1 MDKRRNNGNKGH
13 STKAKGADKRKNEY
27 RKAIEQ
33 ACTFEDVKKLLTKCM
48 AIALSEE
55 KDRMK
60 ALSLVLEYT
69 LEKPKESL
77 DVSAKV
83 EGGISF
89 NELIAAIK
97 QKD

>member
-1 MDKRRNNGNKGH
+1 MDKRRNNGGN

-33 ACTFEDVKKLLTKCM
+33 ACSFDDVKKLLTKCM

-69 LEKPKESL
+69 LGKPKESL

>member
-13 STKAKGADKRKNEY
+13 STKAKGVDNRKNEY
-27 RKAIEQ
+27 KKAIEQ
-33 ACTFEDVKKLLTKCM
+33 ACSFDDVKKLLVKCM
-48 AIALSEE
+48 VIALSED

-69 LEKPKESL
+69 LGKPKESL
-77 DVSAKV
+77 DVQAKI

-89 NELIAAIK
+89 DDLIAAIK
-97 QKD
+97 QKE